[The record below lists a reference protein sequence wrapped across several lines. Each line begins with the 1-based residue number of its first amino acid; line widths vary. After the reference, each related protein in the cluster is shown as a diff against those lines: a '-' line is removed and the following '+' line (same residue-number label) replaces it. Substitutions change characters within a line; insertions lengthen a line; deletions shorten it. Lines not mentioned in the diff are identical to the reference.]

1 MGQLEKYGLYVLCL
15 VVFLIFGV
23 TIWGS
28 GDVAAGGRSPVPMH
42 APGGGAGAN
51 LGRAAATP
59 PPAGERSR
67 SLDLLTTPP
76 APTPQNPPPATSR
89 PTSGASPTAAGNA
102 NNGGPAGPAPAT
114 PPVPVAEVATTVL
127 YTVQDGD
134 SFGSIA
140 RTRLGKESLWPEI
153 QQLNPEVQPHRLRAG
168 KQIKLPTAAAI
179 AARDSSRQQRAAT
192 PVAPVADAG
201 RRYTV
206 KKGDTIERIAINQL
220 GSRKRQEELL
230 ALNPTVKPEK
240 IRPGDTLALPAK

>member
-15 VVFLIFGV
+15 VIFLILGV

-28 GDVAAGGRSPVPMH
+28 GDAAAGGRSPVPMH
-42 APGGGAGAN
+42 APGSGAGGGA
-51 LGRAAATP
+51 RPPAATP
-59 PPAGERSR
+59 RPTAPATPATGNGSAP
-67 SLDLLTTPP
+67 TGGAPANPP
-76 APTPQNPPPATSR
+76 APT
-89 PTSGASPTAAGNA
+89 
-102 NNGGPAGPAPAT
+102 
-114 PPVPVAEVATTVL
+114 AEVATTVL

-153 QQLNPEVQPHRLRAG
+153 QQLNPDVQPHRLRAG

-192 PVAPVADAG
+192 PVTPVADVG
-201 RRYTV
+201 RSYTV

-240 IRPGDTLALPAK
+240 IKPGDILKLPAK

>member
-15 VVFLIFGV
+15 VIFLILGV

-28 GDVAAGGRSPVPMH
+28 GDAAAGGRSPVPMH
-42 APGGGAGAN
+42 APGSGAGGGA
-51 LGRAAATP
+51 RPPAAT

-76 APTPQNPPPATSR
+76 AVTPQNPAAATPR
-89 PTSGASPTAAGNA
+89 PTG
-102 NNGGPAGPAPAT
+102 PAT
-114 PPVPVAEVATTVL
+114 PATGNGSAPTGGAPANPPAPTAEVATTVL

-153 QQLNPEVQPHRLRAG
+153 QQLNPDVQPHRLRAG

-192 PVAPVADAG
+192 PVTPVADVG
-201 RRYTV
+201 RSYTV

-240 IRPGDTLALPAK
+240 IKPGDILKLPAK